1 MLSISKLKSISLA
14 ITAIVL
20 ATIVIIQAII
30 ASLSKYNKQPG
41 IKVPI
46 ITYHSVLE
54 DVQKPND
61 YIISV
66 EQLECDLKYLRNH
79 GYTTIL
85 MSDLINYV
93 YNNGTLPEK
102 PIILT
107 FDDGFL
113 NNLTN
118 VLPLLEK
125 YNMKAN
131 ISVVGY
137 YSYLNSEVKDRN
149 NVFAYLTWDDILDLL
164 RSKRIEIGNHSY
176 NMHSKTSRRAGSTKN
191 SNESEDEYY
200 SLFLRD
206 TLNLQDVLQ
215 QKCGYTPQFYTYPF
229 GLYCEQSE
237 KYLKQIGFKATL
249 TCEEKNNY
257 ITKEP
262 SCLYLLGRYNRRNN
276 MSTEVFMEDVL
287 KLNE

>member
-1 MLSISKLKSISLA
+1 
-14 ITAIVL
+14 
-20 ATIVIIQAII
+20 
-30 ASLSKYNKQPG
+30 
-41 IKVPI
+41 
-46 ITYHSVLE
+46 
-54 DVQKPND
+54 
-61 YIISV
+61 
-66 EQLECDLKYLRNH
+66 
-79 GYTTIL
+79 

-176 NMHSKTSRRAGSTKN
+176 NMHSKTSRRAGSTKIQMKVKMN
-191 SNESEDEYY
+191 IILIFKGYIKSSGCV
-200 SLFLRD
+200 
-206 TLNLQDVLQ
+206 TA
-215 QKCGYTPQFYTYPF
+215 KCGYSLNFIHIHLGF
-229 GLYCEQSE
+229 IVNRG

-249 TCEEKNNY
+249 TCEEK
-257 ITKEP
+257 III
-262 SCLYLLGRYNRRNN
+262 
-276 MSTEVFMEDVL
+276 
-287 KLNE
+287 